1 MSNFEF
7 GLSEL
12 ARFAEDGYLRLGKVA
27 SNGHLQAMRDR
38 IDEIMLGTV
47 RYDGMPMQRDTATG
61 EYSTVPARTFE
72 ESEGTLHY
80 RRVDDLQLDPLYL
93 GYMQHPA
100 FREITEALIGPN
112 VSIFRAMFMNKPAE
126 HGTHLPWHQD
136 VGIGWGLDSNP
147 EVTIWTAL
155 DAATEENGCMQVAPG
170 SHKHG
175 VINEMHFPSEADQA
189 RYAREEDCIYL
200 EAEAGE
206 AVLLNN
212 LLLHRSARNPTGNPR
227 RAFSIAYMDAATRA
241 VKTGETFPVIFGE
254 GALTGGV
261 LIDGAENGNAQN
273 GNAQNGDAQTEDAQ
287 TEDAQTGGTE
297 ANDAQTE
304 DVLEESRH

>member
-1 MSNFEF
+1 MSIHQF
-7 GLSEL
+7 GMREV
-12 ARFAEDGYLRLGKVA
+12 ARFAEDGYLRLGQVA
-27 SNGHLQAMRDR
+27 SSGHLQAMCDR
-38 IDEIMLGTV
+38 IDEIMLGNV
-47 RYDGMPMQRDTATG
+47 RYEGMPMQRDTTTG
-61 EYSTVPARTFE
+61 EYGKLPTRTFE
-72 ESEGTLHY
+72 ESEGTLAY
-80 RRVDDLQLDPLYL
+80 RRIDDLQLDPLFL
-93 GYMQHPA
+93 GYMQHPV

-155 DAATEENGCMQVAPG
+155 DAATVENGCMQVVPG

-189 RYAREEDCIYL
+189 RYARDEDCIHM

-206 AVLLNN
+206 AILLNN
-212 LLLHRSARNPTGNPR
+212 LLLHRSARNPTGKPR
-227 RAFSIAYMDAATRA
+227 RAFSIAYMDAATHA

-254 GALTGGV
+254 GALTGGE
-261 LIDGAENGNAQN
+261 LMEGALAS
-273 GNAQNGDAQTEDAQ
+273 DAPVEKFH
-287 TEDAQTGGTE
+287 
-297 ANDAQTE
+297 
-304 DVLEESRH
+304 EESRP

>member
-1 MSNFEF
+1 MVQRSAREGAVGSTGNPPNDTTFKEEPMSIHPF
-7 GLSEL
+7 GMREV
-12 ARFAEDGYLRLGKVA
+12 ARFAEDGYLRLGQVA
-27 SNGHLQAMRDR
+27 STDQIRAMCDR
-38 IDEIMLGTV
+38 IDEIMLGKV
-47 RYDGMPMQRDTATG
+47 RYEGMPMQRDTTTG
-61 EYSTVPARTFE
+61 EYGKLPTRTFE
-72 ESEGTLHY
+72 NSERTLAY
-80 RRVDDLQLDPLYL
+80 RRIDDLQLDPVFL
-93 GYMQHPA
+93 GYMQHPV

-155 DAATEENGCMQVAPG
+155 DAATIENGCMQVVPG

-175 VINEMHFPSEADQA
+175 VINEMHFPSEVDQA

-206 AVLLNN
+206 AILLNN

-227 RAFSIAYMDAATRA
+227 RAFSIAYMDADTRA

-261 LIDGAENGNAQN
+261 LIDGA
-273 GNAQNGDAQTEDAQ
+273 
-287 TEDAQTGGTE
+287 QTG
-297 ANDAQTE
+297 DVQTE
-304 DVLEESRH
+304 DVFEESSA

>member
-12 ARFAEDGYLRLGKVA
+12 ARFAEDGYLRLGQVA

-38 IDEIMLGTV
+38 IDEIMLGNV
-47 RYDGMPMQRDTATG
+47 RYEGMPMQRDTATG
-61 EYSTVPARTFE
+61 DYSTVPARTFE

-155 DAATEENGCMQVAPG
+155 DGATVENGCMQVVPG

-206 AVLLNN
+206 AILLNN
-212 LLLHRSARNPTGNPR
+212 LLLHRSALNPTGNPR

-261 LIDGAENGNAQN
+261 LVDGAGPGDARTGGAHPRTAQN
-273 GNAQNGDAQTEDAQ
+273 EDARTEDA
-287 TEDAQTGGTE
+287 
-297 ANDAQTE
+297 
-304 DVLEESRH
+304 LEESRS

>member
-1 MSNFEF
+1 MSKQQF
-7 GLSEL
+7 GMSEL
-12 ARFAEDGYLRLGKVA
+12 ARFAEEGYLRLGQVA
-27 SNGHLQAMRDR
+27 SDEHLRAMGDR
-38 IDEIMLGTV
+38 IDDIMLGKV
-47 RYDGMPMQRDTATG
+47 RYEGMPMQRDTDSGDYGQLPT
-61 EYSTVPARTFE
+61 RTYEDSE
-72 ESEGTLHY
+72 ETLAY
-80 RRVDDLQLDPLYL
+80 RRIDDLQLDPLYL
-93 GYMQHPA
+93 GYMQHP
-100 FREITEALIGPN
+100 FYREVTEALVGPN

-147 EVTIWTAL
+147 ETTVWTAL
-155 DAATEENGCMQVAPG
+155 DAATVENGCMQVVVG

-206 AVLLNN
+206 AILLNN

-241 VKTGETFPVIFGE
+241 VKSDENFPVIFGE
-254 GALTGGV
+254 GALTGGE
-261 LIDGAENGNAQN
+261 LIDGALAESTQPAG
-273 GNAQNGDAQTEDAQ
+273 
-287 TEDAQTGGTE
+287 
-297 ANDAQTE
+297 
-304 DVLEESRH
+304 VLTDGR

>member
-1 MSNFEF
+1 MSIPEF

-12 ARFAEDGYLRLGKVA
+12 ARFAGDGYLRLGRVA

-38 IDEIMLGTV
+38 IDEIMLGEV
-47 RYDGMPMQRDTATG
+47 RYEGMPMQRDTTTG
-61 EYSTVPARTFE
+61 EYGTLPTRTFE
-72 ESEGTLHY
+72 KSEGTLAY
-80 RRVDDLQLDPLYL
+80 RRIDDLQLDPLYL
-93 GYMQHPA
+93 GYMQHP
-100 FREITEALIGPN
+100 FLREITEALIGPN

-155 DAATEENGCMQVAPG
+155 DAATVENGCMQIVPG

-206 AVLLNN
+206 AILLNN
-212 LLLHRSARNPTGNPR
+212 LLLHRSARNPTGKPR

-241 VKTGETFPVIFGE
+241 VKTDETFPVIFGE

-261 LIDGAENGNAQN
+261 LTDGALADGAQTE
-273 GNAQNGDAQTEDAQ
+273 DALSGRTQTEDAQ
-287 TEDAQTGGTE
+287 TEDAQT
-297 ANDAQTE
+297 E
-304 DVLEESRH
+304 DVLEESRR